1 MDKIKIGILGYGNL
15 GRGVESGIRQND
27 DMVLAHIITRRDK
40 NSIKTNTEG
49 VAVSHIDELK
59 SLKEDIDVLILCG
72 GSMSDLP
79 KMAPYVAGEFNTVD
93 GFDTHAKI
101 PEYFASIDKNAKKG
115 SKASIIASGWDPGL
129 FSMNRLIARAF
140 LPKGNDA
147 TFWGSGVSQ
156 GHSDAIRRIKG
167 VIDARQYTIPIEKAV
182 ELARHS
188 DASALTAREKHLRK
202 CYVVAKEG
210 ADKERIS
217 EEIKT
222 MPNYFADY
230 DTEVHF
236 ISATEMNE
244 KHNKLPHGGFVIR
257 NGLTGFNEEN
267 KELMEFKLKLSSNP
281 EFTASILLA
290 YARAVCRMNKEGKK
304 GAFTV
309 FDVPLS
315 YLINMPY
322 KELIATL
329 L

>member
-1 MDKIKIGILGYGNL
+1 MNRIKIGILGYGNL
-15 GRGVESGIRQND
+15 GRGVEAGIRQND
-27 DMVLAHIITRRDK
+27 DMTLTHIITRRDK
-40 NSIKTNTEG
+40 NSIRANTNDVTI
-49 VAVSHIDELK
+49 SHIDELED
-59 SLKEDIDVLILCG
+59 LKERIDVLILCG

-79 KMAPYVAGEFNTVD
+79 SMAPEVAGKFNTVD

-101 PEYFASIDKNAKKG
+101 PEYFASIDKNARAG
-115 SKASIIASGWDPGL
+115 GKASVVASGWDPGL

-140 LPKGNDA
+140 LPNGNDA

-167 VIDARQYTIPIEKAV
+167 VVDARQYTIPIEKAV
-182 ELARHS
+182 ELARQA
-188 DASALTAREKHLRK
+188 DASNLKARDKHLRK
-202 CYVVAKEG
+202 CYVVAEDG
-210 ADKERIS
+210 ADREKIAA
-217 EEIKT
+217 EIKT

-230 DTEVHF
+230 DTEVNF
-236 ISATEMNE
+236 ISIEEMNE
-244 KHNKLPHGGFVIR
+244 KHSALPHGGFVIR

-267 KELMEFKLKLSSNP
+267 KELMEFRLKLSSNP

-290 YARAVCRMNKEGKK
+290 YARAVYRMNREGKK
-304 GAFTV
+304 GALTV

-322 KELIATL
+322 DELIATL